1 MVSPE
6 NCDLAQRN
14 FCATLTNLQI
24 SAIFAVT
31 SNFCAI
37 SYAYVQFGLA
47 LLRPPIIFDR
57 LSMPK
62 IDRLTG
68 KPRSSTGNE
77 SVPIQLAQCW
87 FPGLAIFNAKILI
100 YFSNKIYGRNFIK
113 QHSET
118 VMVLNYQNAD
128 CSLEKKIIVSFIIIF
143 DTFSFPMCLYTA
155 SQKNKTPNSWP

>member
-24 SAIFAVT
+24 SAIFTVT

-77 SVPIQLAQCW
+77 SVLIQLAQCW
-87 FPGLAIFNAKILI
+87 FPGLAISNAKILI

-128 CSLEKKIIVSFIIIF
+128 CSLR
-143 DTFSFPMCLYTA
+143 
-155 SQKNKTPNSWP
+155 KNLLCYLL

>member
-68 KPRSSTGNE
+68 KPTVVNRERKCADTTGTVL
-77 SVPIQLAQCW
+77 VPWAGHFQC
-87 FPGLAIFNAKILI
+87 
-100 YFSNKIYGRNFIK
+100 
-113 QHSET
+113 
-118 VMVLNYQNAD
+118 
-128 CSLEKKIIVSFIIIF
+128 
-143 DTFSFPMCLYTA
+143 
-155 SQKNKTPNSWP
+155 